1 MIAYET
7 RLGKIDIS
15 ETYLSKLI
23 GHEVTSCF
31 GVVGMV
37 PSGSRQKLFNRFSKT
52 DRADTGIC
60 VTGDADSISVELHIV
75 VTYGM
80 NINAIAKSIVNS
92 SFFLKLFILYTIFI
106 RIAMKNNL
114 LLFFNAI

>member
-7 RLGKIDIS
+7 RLGKVDIS
-15 ETYLSKLI
+15 EAYLSKLI

-37 PSGSRQKLFNRFSKT
+37 PSGGKQKIFNKLLRNTS
-52 DRADTGIC
+52 ADTGIR
-60 VTGDADSISVELHIV
+60 VTGDANAIAVELHIV

-80 NINAIAKSIVNS
+80 NINAIAASITEKVNYIVAEAAGINVS
-92 SFFLKLFILYTIFI
+92 RVTVKIDGI
-106 RIAMKNNL
+106 RE
-114 LLFFNAI
+114 

>member
-37 PSGSRQKLFNRFSKT
+37 PSGSKQRLFSK
-52 DRADTGIC
+52 
-60 VTGDADSISVELHIV
+60 L
-75 VTYGM
+75 
-80 NINAIAKSIVNS
+80 
-92 SFFLKLFILYTIFI
+92 
-106 RIAMKNNL
+106 
-114 LLFFNAI
+114 

>member
-7 RLGKIDIS
+7 RMGRIDIS
-15 ETYLSKLI
+15 EAYLSKLI

-37 PSGSRQKLFNRFSKT
+37 PSGNRQRLFSAFSK
-52 DRADTGIC
+52 REMLDTGIR
-60 VTGDADSISVELHIV
+60 VTGNADSVAVELHIV

-80 NINAIAKSIVNS
+80 NINAIASSITEKVKYAVS
-92 SFFLKLFILYTIFI
+92 EAAGISVSKVTIKI
-106 RIAMKNNL
+106 DGIKE
-114 LLFFNAI
+114 

>member
-15 ETYLSKLI
+15 EEYLSKLI

-37 PSGSRQKLFNRFSKT
+37 PSGSKQRIFSKF
-52 DRADTGIC
+52 AKNEPLDTGIR
-60 VTGDADSISVELHIV
+60 VIGNADSIVVELHIM

-80 NINAIAKSIVNS
+80 NINAIAASITEKV
-92 SFFLKLFILYTIFI
+92 KYIVEETTGIKVKKVVVKVDGI
-106 RIAMKNNL
+106 KE
-114 LLFFNAI
+114 

>member
-7 RLGKIDIS
+7 RLGKVEIS
-15 ETYLSKLI
+15 EEYLSKLI

-37 PSGSRQKLFNRFSKT
+37 AKNSKQKIFNRFTKNDSI
-52 DRADTGIC
+52 DTGIK
-60 VTGDADSISVELHIV
+60 VSGNSEFLKVEIHIV

-80 NINAIAKSIVNS
+80 NINAIAASITEKVKYAVKEKTGITVN
-92 SFFLKLFILYTIFI
+92 KVIVKVDGI
-106 RIAMKNNL
+106 KE
-114 LLFFNAI
+114 